1 VFRENGKNATNGNG
15 SILQVRGLKTQF
27 FTEAG
32 VVQAVDGID
41 FDVKRGEVVGLVGES
56 GCGKS
61 VTSLSIMR
69 LIAQP
74 GKILDGQVIFDNQD
88 LLKLSESRMVDVRG
102 NRISMIFQQ
111 PQSSLNPVFRVGE
124 QLAEVLHIHQDV
136 GREAGQRRAVELLGM
151 VGVPDPQERVK
162 AFPHELSGGM
172 AQRVMIAMALACV
185 PELLIAD
192 EPTTAL
198 DVTIQAQILDLMR
211 NLRSKMDTAI
221 ILITHDLGVVA
232 EMCDRVNVMYAGRI
246 VEQAP
251 VVELFKAPKHPYTDA
266 LIGSTPILGQAD
278 KELTTI
284 PGSVPNLID
293 LPVGCKFAP
302 RCIARVQHNLTICTE
317 QEPELKPIAPNHTVR
332 CWLYE

>member
-1 VFRENGKNATNGNG
+1 MNNDN
-15 SILQVRGLKTQF
+15 ILEVKSLKTQF
-27 FTEAG
+27 FTEDG
-32 VVQAVDGID
+32 IVRAVDGID
-41 FDVKRGEVVGLVGES
+41 FHVKRGEVLGIVGES

-69 LIAQP
+69 LVSQP
-74 GKILDGQVIFDNQD
+74 GRITDGSILFDDQD
-88 LLKLSESRMVDVRG
+88 LVGLSESKMMEIRG

-111 PQSSLNPVFRVGE
+111 PTSCLNPVFRVGD
-124 QLAEVLHIHQDV
+124 QLSEVLHIHQDL
-136 GREAGQRRAVELLGM
+136 GKEAGEARAIELLDM
-151 VGVPDPQERVK
+151 VGIPVPESRIN

-211 NLRSKMDTAI
+211 NLRGKMETSI

-232 EMCDRVNVMYAGRI
+232 EMCDRVCVMYAGRI
-246 VEQAP
+246 VEEAP
-251 VVELFKAPKHPYTDA
+251 VVELFTNPQHPYTVA
-266 LIGSTPILGQAD
+266 LIGSTPVLGQAD
-278 KELTTI
+278 KELMTI
-284 PGSVPNLID
+284 PGSVPNLSD
-293 LPVGCKFAP
+293 LPPGCKFAP
-302 RCIARVQHNLTICTE
+302 RCLPRLQNELEICTE
-317 QEPELKPIAPNHTVR
+317 EEPEIKLIASNHRVR